1 MPLGPALLGPARPGG
16 GPDAER
22 PELIE
27 REDTVRETLQH
38 LLDAV
43 QLGIALRVGR
53 FLPRLGPLEGDAA
66 AGEQAP

>member
-16 GPDAER
+16 GPDPER

-27 REDTVRETLQH
+27 REHPVRETLQH
-38 LLDAV
+38 LLDPV
-43 QLGIALRVGR
+43 RLGVALRVGR
-53 FLPRLGPLEGDAA
+53 LLPRLGPLERDAA